1 MICIFCFTLAPKRY
15 TRANPYPNPPDIV
28 DDLENF
34 LRKTKNKNQ
43 SFTPIKLEKSPS
55 LPKDGVL
62 SIEDLYCDL
71 KFEQTLFRTKS
82 ESDLTATVI
91 DNSFLK
97 TPEKTKEE
105 EEILFD
111 QEDINIFWDTLTTDL
126 RQKLFDLD
134 NLRFGL
140 QEKLDD
146 IERYKYSDL
155 YTFLEKYKPEVVS
168 QFKQSQPQ
176 T

>member
-1 MICIFCFTLAPKRY
+1 MICIFCFTIAPKIY
-15 TRANPYPNPPDIV
+15 TRANPDPNPPDIV

-34 LRKTKNKNQ
+34 LRKTKHKNQ
-43 SFTPIKLEKSPS
+43 RFTPIKLEKSPS

-82 ESDLTATVI
+82 ESDLTAIVI
-91 DNSFLK
+91 DNNFLK

-111 QEDINIFWDTLTTDL
+111 QEDINIFWTTLTTDL

-134 NLRFGL
+134 NPIFGL
-140 QEKLDD
+140 
-146 IERYKYSDL
+146 
-155 YTFLEKYKPEVVS
+155 
-168 QFKQSQPQ
+168 
-176 T
+176 